1 MGVIHIGRT
10 LVRAVIRRWRGSGHE
25 ASACN
30 AHATV
35 IDYCVGWVA
44 RYGPHRFVSWTPNVP
59 STTGISARRWKR
71 LRRFFGGR
79 WGLRLC
85 LGFGFPFALLTTLG
99 TSIFKPN
106 LCDGNHHQLSLLTC
120 EISLELHLFHITLW
134 SLPEAAFSRQTSKL
148 EFTFKKQMHGQKA
161 TLLLLLVL
169 LLLSRYKFLNIS
181 VLFFV
186 HRLPFFNFIHRVF
199 IHQVAQV

>member
-148 EFTFKKQMHGQKA
+148 EFTCCQDTNSLIYPFCSLFTDFLFLILFIACLFTKW
-161 TLLLLLVL
+161 LR
-169 LLLSRYKFLNIS
+169 SR
-181 VLFFV
+181 
-186 HRLPFFNFIHRVF
+186 RV
-199 IHQVAQV
+199 